1 MSQKI
6 YKDKPP
12 LKVGEWP
19 VNQGGKAYIYF
30 EEFLN
35 IPGLEKANIRIE
47 FERNN
52 SFREICDLAEI
63 LKNSGFTFVV
73 QK

>member
-1 MSQKI
+1 MSQKV
-6 YKDKPP
+6 YKNRPS

-19 VNQGGKAYIYF
+19 IDQGGKAYIYF

-47 FERNN
+47 FERDN
-52 SFREICDLAEI
+52 SFQEVCALVEI